1 MKKFLALTL
10 ALLMFYGIAY
20 SNDEYTVY
28 AFCNPKDRV
37 NARMSP
43 SKKSQIVGTYD
54 CGDAIYTDGVTQKDS
69 RGGTWLHVW
78 CSFEVGEAWIS
89 KRYVSDTIV
98 SIGSCI
104 ATIVKN
110 KTALRRAPGG
120 QRIKWL
126 KKGDELNVLCYSDDW
141 VLTKQGYI
149 KADCCEVN
157 Y

>member
-1 MKKFLALTL
+1 MKKLLAVFLAIIM
-10 ALLMFYGIAY
+10 LLSIAIA
-20 SNDEYTVY
+20 DEEYEVY

-43 SKKSQIVGTYD
+43 SKKSTIIGTYD
-54 CGDAIYTDGVTQKDS
+54 CGEVIYTDGVTQKDS

-78 CSFEVGEAWIS
+78 CSFEMGEGWVS
-89 KRYVSDTIV
+89 KRYVSESTV
-98 SIGSCI
+98 NVGACV
-104 ATIVKN
+104 ATVLKN

-120 QRIKWL
+120 QRIRWL

-149 KADCCEVN
+149 SAECVEVTW
-157 Y
+157 